1 MAAERDFDMR
11 LANATQPANKHFDI
25 DALKSDTVDFLKLSR
40 GVWVGADGDV
50 KIKVGGLVL
59 LYSGARAGTII
70 PVMAER
76 VDATGTTATGLV
88 GMY

>member
-25 DALKSDTVDFLKLSR
+25 DAIKSDTLDFLKLSR
-40 GVWVGADGDV
+40 GVWVGTDGNV
-50 KIKVGGLVL
+50 EIKVGGVL
-59 LYSGARAGTII
+59 IVYVGARAGTII

-76 VDATGTTATGLV
+76 VGNTLTTATGLI